1 MCGVLC
7 YFMKP
12 GVFHLPSKQND
23 NSRCFWSDV
32 KINSTSTRK
41 SEGIYSSQ
49 PPVLSTIK
57 DQASGRG
64 MILKSIP
71 DIVLPVNLYS
81 FAPVF

>member
-1 MCGVLC
+1 MC

-12 GVFHLPSKQND
+12 GVFHLPSNQND

-32 KINSTSTRK
+32 KINSTSTHK
-41 SEGIYSSQ
+41 TKGIYSSQ
-49 PPVLSTIK
+49 PPLLSTIK

-64 MILKSIP
+64 IPDIVIP
-71 DIVLPVNLYS
+71 DIVLLVNLYS